1 MGLTNIL
8 CDIVLLKCTPK
19 YREEITEKKFEQI
32 KFSVDEEFLAGVK
45 NLLTKRSRSIDDG
58 KVVPSVLMALL
69 ANANT
74 TGNALSEKSYQP
86 GNTPLLCAKNQNVA
100 ELPEEF
106 V

>member
-19 YREEITEKKFEQI
+19 YRKELTEKKFEQI
-32 KFSVDEEFLAGVK
+32 RHSLDEEMLADVR
-45 NLLTKRSRSIDDG
+45 NLLKKRAPTGDVG
-58 KVVPSVLMALL
+58 NVVTPMLMALL

-74 TGNALSEKSYQP
+74 TENSLSEKSHQTE
-86 GNTPLLCAKNQNVA
+86 NTPVLRTKNRNA
-100 ELPEEF
+100 ADLSEEF